1 MQKHCQ
7 LELKKT
13 EAIENEMKALNLQ
26 ISTISRL
33 RKLLSSKYIL
43 CVIKSKG
50 WGRTMGSDGET
61 ENHGKVLPK
70 FENLSINI
78 QHLPSRI
85 P

>member
-1 MQKHCQ
+1 MSHRVNLIRFTQITFIEELYMQKHCQ

-50 WGRTMGSDGET
+50 
-61 ENHGKVLPK
+61 
-70 FENLSINI
+70 
-78 QHLPSRI
+78 
-85 P
+85 